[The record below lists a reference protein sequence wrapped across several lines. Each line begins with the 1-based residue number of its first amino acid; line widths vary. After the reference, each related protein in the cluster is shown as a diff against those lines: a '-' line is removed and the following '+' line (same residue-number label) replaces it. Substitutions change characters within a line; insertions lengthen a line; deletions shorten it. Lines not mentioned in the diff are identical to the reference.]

1 MAMALFFDRRWFDSR
16 LEELG
21 LARDIVAGALQLSQ
35 VQVEE
40 VWKDQRELSEAQV
53 STLAHLLNVTV
64 EEIAHHAGIST
75 PIPTSISA
83 PISRS
88 ISTGH
93 PVGDGREMQQML
105 GLLSQMNDRMTRLE
119 EEVVSLRKLMQGV
132 KDA

>member
-1 MAMALFFDRRWFDSR
+1 MALFFDRHWFDSK

-21 LARDIVAGALQLSQ
+21 LARDIVAGALQLSDG
-35 VQVEE
+35 QVEE

-75 PIPTSISA
+75 PIPSA
-83 PISRS
+83 HSAE
-88 ISTGH
+88 
-93 PVGDGREMQQML
+93 DGREMQQML

>member
-1 MAMALFFDRRWFDSR
+1 MALFFDRRWFDSR

-21 LARDIVAGALQLSQ
+21 LARDIVAGALQLSDG
-35 VQVEE
+35 QVEE

-75 PIPTSISA
+75 PIPPSIST
-83 PISRS
+83 S

>member
-1 MAMALFFDRRWFDSR
+1 MALFFDRRWFDSR

-21 LARDIVAGALQLSQ
+21 LVRDIVAGALQLSQ

-75 PIPTSISA
+75 PIPPSIST
-83 PISRS
+83 PIP
-88 ISTGH
+88 TGH

>member
-1 MAMALFFDRRWFDSR
+1 MALFFDRRWFDSR
-16 LEELG
+16 LEKLG

-75 PIPTSISA
+75 PIP
-83 PISRS
+83 PS
-88 ISTGH
+88 ISTPIPPSIPTGH
-93 PVGDGREMQQML
+93 LVGDGREMQQML
-105 GLLSQMNDRMTRLE
+105 GLLSQMNDRMIRLE

>member
-1 MAMALFFDRRWFDSR
+1 MALFFDRHWFDSK

-21 LARDIVAGALQLSQ
+21 LARDIVAGALQLSDG
-35 VQVEE
+35 QVEE

-75 PIPTSISA
+75 PIPTPIPTAHSA
-83 PISRS
+83 EDR
-88 ISTGH
+88 
-93 PVGDGREMQQML
+93 REMQQML